1 MSAEINKILCA
12 ILSSILVL
20 LLSSFIGDLLYHPNT
35 YVEKVSYLAVSED
48 SKEKLEEK
56 DIVKENEEK
65 TISAEQIK
73 SLMQLASLDNGEK
86 FVTKNCSACH
96 SFTLPIKNK
105 IGPSLANVINR
116 KIGSIEG
123 YNYSKSFKT
132 IDMDWSYENL
142 YLFLQKPKT
151 WAPGT
156 KMSYRGISKRED
168 LVNSLKYLS
177 HISKL
182 NEG

>member
-1 MSAEINKILCA
+1 M
-12 ILSSILVL
+12 
-20 LLSSFIGDLLYHPNT
+20 
-35 YVEKVSYLAVSED
+35 
-48 SKEKLEEK
+48 
-56 DIVKENEEK
+56 
-65 TISAEQIK
+65 
-73 SLMQLASLDNGEK
+73 
-86 FVTKNCSACH
+86 
-96 SFTLPIKNK
+96 
-105 IGPSLANVINR
+105 NR
-116 KIGSIEG
+116 KVGSIEG

-132 IDMDWSYENL
+132 IDKDWSYENL

-156 KMSYRGISKRED
+156 KMSYRGISNGED